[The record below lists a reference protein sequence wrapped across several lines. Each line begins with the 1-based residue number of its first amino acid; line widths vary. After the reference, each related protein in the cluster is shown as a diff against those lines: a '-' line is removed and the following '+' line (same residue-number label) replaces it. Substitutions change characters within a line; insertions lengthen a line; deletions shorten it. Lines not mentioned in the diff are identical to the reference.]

1 MKNKKLN
8 KGLLFLIIGIFV
20 FCIMLLLF
28 SILIITKTIDS
39 IMLRNCVFIITSIVI
54 VIIGLLFFI
63 IMNKNR
69 KYIVVLYILS
79 GVIFIIILIFIFTNL
94 IGTDLVYNYQGNNI
108 YNSQYVKSIGS
119 KGYNSIDEGVTNIIK
134 EKYGEDE
141 YEELYR
147 VFDENYIWV
156 FEKSNCKIIELEF
169 YEEDSKYFYSG
180 STVLTYDSTIS
191 TSEYSDIETIR
202 ADVTHSI
209 FSGMKEENI
218 IYPVWGV
225 SEYSEIENVSINNVK
240 IDFVEKLM
248 DSNGSEYYFWIIMNI
263 GKIENV
269 EDIEK
274 IKISGI

>member
-28 SILIITKTIDS
+28 SILIIAKTIDS
-39 IMLRNCVFIITSIVI
+39 IVLRNCVFIITSIVI
-54 VIIGLLFFI
+54 SIIGLLFFI

-79 GVIFIIILIFIFTNL
+79 GVIFIIILSFIFTDL
-94 IGTDLVYNYQGNNI
+94 IRTDPVYNYQGNNI

-119 KGYNSIDEGVTNIIK
+119 RGYNSIDEGVTNIIE
-134 EKYGEDE
+134 EKYAQDE
-141 YEELYR
+141 YKELYR

-202 ADVTHSI
+202 ADVAHSI

-225 SEYSEIENVSINNVK
+225 SEYSEMENVSINNVK
-240 IDFVEKLM
+240 IDFVEKLI
-248 DSNGSEYYFWIIMNI
+248 DSNESEYYFWIIMNI
-263 GKIENV
+263 GKIENA

-274 IKISGI
+274 IQISGI

>member
-1 MKNKKLN
+1 MKNKKVDNNLF
-8 KGLLFLIIGIFV
+8 FLIIGIV
-20 FCIMLLLF
+20 IFCIMLLLF
-28 SILIITKTIDS
+28 SVLIITKTIDA
-39 IMLRNCVFIITSIVI
+39 IKLRNGVSIITSIVI
-54 VIIGLLFFI
+54 VIIGLLLFT

-79 GVIFIIILIFIFTNL
+79 GVIFIIILGLIFANL
-94 IGTDLVYNYQGNNI
+94 IGADSIYNYQGNNI

-119 KGYNSIDEGVTNIIK
+119 KGYHSIDEGVTNVIK
-134 EKYGEDE
+134 EKYGEDD

-156 FEKSNCKIIELEF
+156 FEKSDLKIIELEF

-202 ADVTHSI
+202 ADVAHSI
-209 FSGMKEENI
+209 FFGMKEENI

-240 IDFVEKLM
+240 IDYAEKLM
-248 DSNGSEYYFWIIMNI
+248 DSNEREYYFWIITNI
-263 GKIENV
+263 GKIENA

-274 IKISGI
+274 ITISGI

>member
-1 MKNKKLN
+1 MKSKKLN
-8 KGLLFLIIGIFV
+8 KDLLFLIIGIVV
-20 FCIMLLLF
+20 FCIMLSLL
-28 SILIITKTIDS
+28 SIIMITETIDS
-39 IMLRNCVFIITSIVI
+39 MMLRNCVFIITNIVI
-54 VIIGLLFFI
+54 AIIGLLFFI

-69 KYIVVLYILS
+69 KYIVLYILS
-79 GVIFIIILIFIFTNL
+79 GVIFIIILSWIFTNL
-94 IGTDLVYNYQGNNI
+94 MGTVNNFQGNNL
-108 YNSQYVKSIGS
+108 YNSQYAKSIGS

-147 VFDENYIWV
+147 AFDENYTWV
-156 FEKSNCKIIELEF
+156 FEKSNCKVIELEF

-180 STVLTYDSTIS
+180 STVLTFDSTIS

-202 ADVTHSI
+202 ADISHSI
-209 FSGMKEENI
+209 FSGTKEENI

-225 SEYSEIENVSINNVK
+225 SEYSEIENVLINDVK

>member
-8 KGLLFLIIGIFV
+8 KDLLFLIIGIFV
-20 FCIMLLLF
+20 LCIMLLFF
-28 SILIITKTIDS
+28 SILIITTIDS
-39 IMLRNCVFIITSIVI
+39 IMLRNSVFIITSIVI
-54 VIIGLLFFI
+54 VIIGLLFFSI
-63 IMNKNR
+63 INKNR
-69 KYIVVLYILS
+69 KYVVVLYILS
-79 GVIFIIILIFIFTNL
+79 GVIFIIILSFLFTNL
-94 IGTDLVYNYQGNNI
+94 IGTDLVGNCQGNNI
-108 YNSQYVKSIGS
+108 YNSQYVNSIGS
-119 KGYNSIDEGVTNIIK
+119 KGYDSIDEGVTNII

-156 FEKSNCKIIELEF
+156 FEKGNCKIIELEF
-169 YEEDSKYFYSG
+169 FKEGSNYFYSG
-180 STVLTYDSTIS
+180 STVLAYDSTIS

-202 ADVTHSI
+202 ADVAHSI

-225 SEYSEIENVSINNVK
+225 SEYSKIENVSINNVK

-263 GKIENV
+263 GKIESV

>member
-1 MKNKKLN
+1 M
-8 KGLLFLIIGIFV
+8 
-20 FCIMLLLF
+20 
-28 SILIITKTIDS
+28 DS
-39 IMLRNCVFIITSIVI
+39 IKLRNGVFIITSIVI
-54 VIIGLLFFI
+54 VIIGLLLFT

-69 KYIVVLYILS
+69 KYIVVLYIIS
-79 GVIFIIILIFIFTNL
+79 GVIFIIILGLIFANL
-94 IGTDLVYNYQGNNI
+94 IGADPIYNYQGNNI

-119 KGYNSIDEGVTNIIK
+119 KGYHSIDEGVTNVIK
-134 EKYGEDE
+134 EKYGEDD

-156 FEKSNCKIIELEF
+156 FEKSDLKIIELEF

-202 ADVTHSI
+202 ADVAHSI
-209 FSGMKEENI
+209 FFGMKEENI

-240 IDFVEKLM
+240 IDYAEKLM
-248 DSNGSEYYFWIIMNI
+248 DSNEREYYFWIITNI
-263 GKIENV
+263 GKIENA

-274 IKISGI
+274 ITISGI

>member
-1 MKNKKLN
+1 MKNRKLN

-28 SILIITKTIDS
+28 STLVITKTIDS

-63 IMNKNR
+63 IINKKR

-79 GVIFIIILIFIFTNL
+79 GVIFIIILSLIFTNL
-94 IGTDLVYNYQGNNI
+94 IGTDLVYNCQGNNI

-119 KGYNSIDEGVTNIIK
+119 KGYNSLDEGVTNIIK

-141 YEELYR
+141 YKELYR
-147 VFDENYIWV
+147 VFDENYIWI
-156 FEKSNCKIIELEF
+156 FEKSNCKIMELEF
-169 YEEDSKYFYSG
+169 YEEDGKYFYSG
-180 STVLTYDSTIS
+180 STVLTYNSNIS

-209 FSGMKEENI
+209 FSGIKEENI

-248 DSNGSEYYFWIIMNI
+248 DNNGSEYYFWIIKNI
-263 GKIENV
+263 DKIENV

>member
-1 MKNKKLN
+1 MKNKELN
-8 KGLLFLIIGIFV
+8 KDLLFLIIGIFV

-28 SILIITKTIDS
+28 SILIITTIDS
-39 IMLRNCVFIITSIVI
+39 IMLRNCVFIISSIVI
-54 VIIGLLFFI
+54 VIIGLLLFF

-79 GVIFIIILIFIFTNL
+79 GVIFIIMLSLIFTNL
-94 IGTDLVYNYQGNNI
+94 IGTDLVDNCQGNNI

-119 KGYNSIDEGVTNIIK
+119 KGYNSIDEGVTNML

-147 VFDENYIWV
+147 VSDENYIWV
-156 FEKSNCKIIELEF
+156 FEKGNCKIIELEF

-180 STVLTYDSTIS
+180 STVLAYDSTIS
-191 TSEYSDIETIR
+191 TLEHSDIETIR
-202 ADVTHSI
+202 ADVAHSI

-225 SEYSEIENVSINNVK
+225 SEYSKIENVSINNVK

-248 DSNGSEYYFWIIMNI
+248 DGNGSEYYFWIIVNI

-269 EDIEK
+269 EDIKK